1 MTLHILCSRGTKRG
15 AGAGLALTGVTGVTN
30 VPDLKRALL
39 LQRIP
44 ENFVKTHLGVN
55 GTASKQGHQRNLK
68 RVVPNIVMTIKETR

>member
-1 MTLHILCSRGTKRG
+1 MHILCSRGTNSG
-15 AGAGLALTGVTGVTN
+15 AGAGVALTGVTGVTN